1 MLSLSILLTQ
11 TNNSAQKE
19 HLVFMITVNENYHN
33 LERGLKSFHLRGFC
47 ISELNGN
54 ENLEIIFQKG
64 IGITLTQKIVDLYK
78 ETIVKKRQ
86 GYIKDNIGS
95 LTIYLQFFN
104 KDPASKLIIMYIDKI
119 DRVMEYTKLYQLSKK
134 IYNKISSSRFNSEL
148 KNICKNVIK
157 IPKAKGIVG
166 VFIIDKAGFLYFSKI
181 NKNRPNMANHNFQI
195 AGFISAILIYSQDFI
210 GGKEYGLK
218 LEDINLGNQKF
229 YIKTKNGVIF
239 AYLVEKLNSSE
250 NMKRYMQICVEE
262 FLEKYYLSYV
272 KDFKGDLTPFHDFEN
287 VIDQYFEI

>member
-11 TNNSAQKE
+11 TNNLAQKE

-33 LERGLKSFHLRGFC
+33 LERGLKPFQLRGFG
-47 ISELNGN
+47 ISELNMN

-64 IGITLTQKIVDLYK
+64 IGITLTQKIIDLYK

-104 KDPASKLIIMYIDKI
+104 KDPGNKLIIMYIDKI

-134 IYNKISSSRFNSEL
+134 IYNKICSSRFNSEL
-148 KNICKNVIK
+148 KNICKNLIK

-218 LEDINLGNQKF
+218 LEDINLGNQQF

-272 KDFKGDLTPFHDFEN
+272 RDFKGDLTPFHDFEN